1 MKLIDKRD
9 NNNIVPYYK
18 LNPGDGF
25 EWNGVAWMKTCEEYA
40 FNLEKEMEEEIGDAY
55 IQVTPLEL
63 TITIEKW

>member
-25 EWNGVAWMKTCEEYA
+25 EWNGVPWMKTCEEYA
-40 FNLEKEMEEEIGDAY
+40 FNLEKEMEEEIADAY
-55 IQVTPLEL
+55 IQVTPLNI
-63 TITIEKW
+63 TITIEK